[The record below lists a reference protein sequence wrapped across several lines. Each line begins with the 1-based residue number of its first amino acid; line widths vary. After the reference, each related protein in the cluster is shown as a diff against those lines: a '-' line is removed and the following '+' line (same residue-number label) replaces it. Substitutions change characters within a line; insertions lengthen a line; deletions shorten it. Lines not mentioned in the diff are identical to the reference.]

1 MVRRN
6 PAHVSTP
13 HPCSVTT
20 VSLQCHYSITTVSLQ
35 YHYSITTVSVRYHYG
50 ATSYLLEVGTALLN
64 VANPPRGATAIA
76 VVDARSMGL

>member
-1 MVRRN
+1 MCPRHTH
-6 PAHVSTP
+6 A
-13 HPCSVTT
+13 
-20 VSLQCHYSITTVSLQ
+20 VSLQYHYSVTTVSLQ
-35 YHYSITTVSVRYHYG
+35 YHYSITTVSLRYHYG

>member
-1 MVRRN
+1 M
-6 PAHVSTP
+6 
-13 HPCSVTT
+13 
-20 VSLQCHYSITTVSLQ
+20 QGHYGITTVSL
-35 YHYSITTVSVRYHYG
+35 RYHYG